1 MRGCHFFVNAQQPGV
16 KQVSV
21 PNPVGGAET
30 LPERFVLWVQLHI
43 DGRAEILL
51 DLRVAGD
58 VVILENVRTP
68 EKYAFR
74 CQVNRVSRFV
84 GPLSANLVS

>member
-1 MRGCHFFVNAQQPGV
+1 MDAQHPGV

-21 PNPVGGAET
+21 PYPVGGAET

-58 VVILENVRTP
+58 VVILENVRAA

-74 CQVNRVSRFV
+74 CEVNRVLRFV
-84 GPLSANLVS
+84 GALGADLVS